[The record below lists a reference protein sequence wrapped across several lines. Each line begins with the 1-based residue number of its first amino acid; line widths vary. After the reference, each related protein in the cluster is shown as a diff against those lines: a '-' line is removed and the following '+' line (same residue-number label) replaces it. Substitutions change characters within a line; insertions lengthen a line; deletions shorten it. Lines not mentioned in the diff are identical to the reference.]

1 MKKIINLATALTF
14 AFVLTACGGGGGSE
28 TASTIAVPSTED
40 EAVELKFIA
49 SNWEFDQEEY
59 TVAVGEPINFTLENE
74 AGYHGVT
81 IKGLG
86 IDLADGKTK
95 QYTITEP
102 GTYEIECSIQCG
114 SGKDGGHNTMKS
126 KLIVQ

>member
-14 AFVLTACGGGGGSE
+14 ALVLSACSSGSD
-28 TASTIAVPSTED
+28 TASTAASATSED
-40 EAVELKFIA
+40 NATELKLIA

-59 TVAVGEPINFTLENE
+59 TVAAGEPINFILENK
-74 AGYHGVT
+74 AGFHGVQ

-86 IDLADGKTK
+86 IDLADGKAK

-102 GTYEIECSIQCG
+102 GTYEIICSIQCG
-114 SGKDGGHNTMKS
+114 TGHSTMKS